1 MPRSADRN
9 AAAYPPGPEPSTSI
23 SQSMSAPPPYAAAA
37 GTATGAA
44 GGAAAGAAPATP
56 VVSVSRRPPSLT
68 LSPTFAFTSLTVP
81 AAGDGMSIVAL
92 SDSSVTSGSSGLTL
106 SPGLTSTSMIG
117 TSSKSPM
124 SGTST
129 SWIAPM
135 VGCRGAEALAPAG
148 QRARSPRV
156 APPLPSDGYGIGL

>member
-23 SQSMSAPPPYAAAA
+23 SQSMSAPPPYDAAV
-37 GTATGAA
+37 GTAKGAAGAA

-56 VVSVSRRPPSLT
+56 VVSASSRLPSLT
-68 LSPTFAFTSLTVP
+68 LSPTFAFSSLTVP

-106 SPGLTSTSMIG
+106 SPGLTRTSMIG
-117 TSSKSPM
+117 TSLKSPM
-124 SGTST
+124 SGTRT
-129 SWIAPM
+129 SS
-135 VGCRGAEALAPAG
+135 V
-148 QRARSPRV
+148 S
-156 APPLPSDGYGIGL
+156 

>member
-9 AAAYPPGPEPSTSI
+9 AAAYSPGPEPSTSI

-44 GGAAAGAAPATP
+44 GAPRGAAAGPAGAAPATP
-56 VVSVSRRPPSLT
+56 VVSVSSRLPSLT
-68 LSPTFAFTSLTVP
+68 LSPTFAFSSLTVP

-117 TSSKSPM
+117 TSLKSPM
-124 SGTST
+124 SGTRT
-129 SWIAPM
+129 SS
-135 VGCRGAEALAPAG
+135 V
-148 QRARSPRV
+148 S
-156 APPLPSDGYGIGL
+156 